1 MLKNDIKFLLKNR
14 GIKMNNFKKKFV
26 GVFSAVT
33 LSLLVACGGGTE
45 DNTNDA
51 QASGD
56 APAQV
61 VEAKVLQV
69 GITLAEDS
77 HYFKGLEHFG
87 EILEEKSN
95 GELTLE
101 IFPNGSLGG
110 ERDMVESLQI
120 GTLDMVLSS
129 TGPLGSFAP
138 EMNVVDLPFL
148 FETSEHAY
156 EVLDGEIGQGLLDLL
171 SDEKIKGLSWWE
183 NGYRHITNS
192 NGPIETPEDLAGMKI
207 RTMENNIH
215 MDSFDAM
222 GASPT
227 PMSFTELFTALQQK
241 VVDGQEN
248 PIPLIYT
255 SRFYE
260 VQNYLTLTG
269 HFYSPAALLIS
280 QQVFDELT
288 EAQQQVLLEAANEGA
303 QYERQLV
310 AEMETEMI
318 KQLKE
323 EGMEIVETVD
333 KTLFQAASA
342 EIYEKYSEQFGED
355 LIESIQKV
363 AK

>member
-1 MLKNDIKFLLKNR
+1 MK
-14 GIKMNNFKKKFV
+14 NFKKKFL
-26 GVFSAVT
+26 GVFSIVT

-45 DNTNDA
+45 DNASDE
-51 QASGD
+51 QAPED
-56 APAQV
+56 TPTQV

-77 HYFKGLEHFG
+77 HYYKGLEYFG

-156 EVLDGEIGQGLLDLL
+156 EVLDGEIGRGLLDLL

-192 NGPIETPEDLAGMKI
+192 SGPIETPEDLAGLKI
-207 RTMENNIH
+207 RTMENNVH

-260 VQNYLTLTG
+260 VQDYLTLTG

-280 QQVFDELT
+280 QQVFDGLT
-288 EAQQQVLLEAANEGA
+288 EAQQQVLLEAAHEGA
-303 QYERQLV
+303 QNERQLV
-310 AEMETEMI
+310 AEMEAEMI

-323 EGMEIVETVD
+323 EGMEIVEIVD
-333 KTLFQAASA
+333 KTLFQEATA
-342 EIYEKYSEQFGED
+342 EIYEKYGDQFGTD
-355 LIESIQKV
+355 LIESIQNA